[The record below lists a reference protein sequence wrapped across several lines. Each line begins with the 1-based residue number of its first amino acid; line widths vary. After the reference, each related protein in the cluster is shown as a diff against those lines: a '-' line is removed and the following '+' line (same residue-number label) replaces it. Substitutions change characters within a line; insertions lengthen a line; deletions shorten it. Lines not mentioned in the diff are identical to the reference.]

1 LHRTEDTLVDVEA
14 SRFMAERIPGAKYV
28 ELSGRDH
35 VPVVGDA
42 DAILDEIEEFLT
54 GARLRAEPDRALLT
68 VMFTDIVGS
77 TDRAVDLGDRRWRDL
92 LDTHQVVVRRESARH
107 RGNEVNTTGDGFLAT
122 FDGPA
127 RAIRCAVR
135 IREELRQLGIEVRVG
150 LHTGECELLGD
161 DIGGVAVHIG
171 ARVEARAMPGEVL
184 VSSTVKDL
192 VVGSGLQFEDRGTH
206 TLKGIPDEWRLFAV
220 VS

>member
-1 LHRTEDTLVDVEA
+1 
-14 SRFMAERIPGAKYV
+14 MAERIPGAKYV

-54 GARLRAEPDRALLT
+54 GTRLGAEPDRALLT

-92 LDTHQVVVRRESARH
+92 LDTHQMVVRRELARH

-127 RAIRCAVR
+127 RAIRCAIS
-135 IREELRQLGIEVRVG
+135 IREELRKLGIQIRVG

-161 DIGGVAVHIG
+161 DIGGVAVHIA

-206 TLKGIPDEWRLFAV
+206 ILKGIPDEWRLFAV